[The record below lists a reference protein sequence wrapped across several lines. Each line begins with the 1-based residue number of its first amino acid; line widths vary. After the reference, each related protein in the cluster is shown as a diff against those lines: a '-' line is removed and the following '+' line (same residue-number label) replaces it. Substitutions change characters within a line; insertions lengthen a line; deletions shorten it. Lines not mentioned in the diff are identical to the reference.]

1 MSDDTQTEN
10 VQYKVTNGFKQN
22 VLKWINIDDDIR
34 EHRKAVKE
42 LNQQKK
48 EFEES
53 IITYLTEVDE
63 ESIQIKDGFLK
74 KSVTKSKEPLK
85 KENIQTALVEITGD
99 SNKANMLT
107 EHILKSRKET
117 EKISLRRTVNRNKNK

>member
-1 MSDDTQTEN
+1 MSDDTQTED

-22 VLKWINIDDDIR
+22 VLKWINIDDKIR
-34 EHRKAVKE
+34 EHRKVVKE

-48 EFEES
+48 DFEEN
-53 IITYLTEVDE
+53 IITYLTQVDE
-63 ESIQIKDGFLK
+63 DSIQIKDGFLK

-85 KENIQTALVEITGD
+85 KENIHSALIEITGD
-99 SNKANMLT
+99 TSKATMLT

-117 EKISLRRTVNRNKNK
+117 EKISLKRTVNRNK

>member
-1 MSDDTQTEN
+1 MSDNTQTEN
-10 VQYKVTNGFKQN
+10 VQYKVTNEFKHD
-22 VLKWINIDDDIR
+22 VLKWINIDDNIR

-53 IITYLTEVDE
+53 IISYLTEVDE

-99 SNKANMLT
+99 SSKATMLT

>member
-1 MSDDTQTEN
+1 MSDNSQTED
-10 VQYKVTNGFKQN
+10 VQYKVTNGFKNN
-22 VLKWINIDDDIR
+22 VLKWINIDDNIR

-53 IITYLTEVDE
+53 IIKYLTQVDE
-63 ESIQIKDGFLK
+63 DSIQIKDGFLK

-85 KENIQTALVEITGD
+85 KENIHTALVEITGD
-99 SNKANMLT
+99 ANKAIMLT

-117 EKISLRRTVNRNKNK
+117 EKISLRRSVNKKK

>member
-1 MSDDTQTEN
+1 MSDNSQTED
-10 VQYKVTNGFKQN
+10 VQYKVTNGFKN
-22 VLKWINIDDDIR
+22 DVLKWINIDDNIR

-48 EFEES
+48 DFEES
-53 IITYLTEVDE
+53 IIKYLTQVDE
-63 ESIQIKDGFLK
+63 DSIQIKNGFLK

-85 KENIQTALVEITGD
+85 KENIHTALVEITGD
-99 SNKANMLT
+99 ANKAIMLT

-117 EKISLRRTVNRNKNK
+117 EKISLRRSVNKKK

>member
-1 MSDDTQTEN
+1 MSSDTQTED
-10 VQYKVTNGFKQN
+10 VQYKVTNGFKN
-22 VLKWINIDDDIR
+22 DVLKWINIDDSIR

-48 EFEES
+48 EFEEQ
-53 IITYLTEVDE
+53 IIKYLTQVDE
-63 ESIQIKDGFLK
+63 DSIQIKDGILK

-85 KENIQTALVEITGD
+85 KKNIQTALVEITGD
-99 SNKANMLT
+99 ANKASMLT

-117 EKISLRRTVNRNKNK
+117 EKISLRRTVNRSKK

>member
-1 MSDDTQTEN
+1 MSDNSQTED
-10 VQYKVTNGFKQN
+10 VQYKVTNGFKNN
-22 VLKWINIDDDIR
+22 VLKWINIDDNIR

-42 LNQQKK
+42 LNQEKK

-53 IITYLTEVDE
+53 IIKYLTHVDE

-85 KENIQTALVEITGD
+85 KENIHTALVEITGD
-99 SNKANMLT
+99 ANKAIMLT

-117 EKISLRRTVNRNKNK
+117 EKISLRRTVNKKK

>member
-1 MSDDTQTEN
+1 MSDDSQTED
-10 VQYKVTNGFKQN
+10 VQYKVTNGFKKN
-22 VLKWINIDDDIR
+22 VLRWIHIDDNIR

-42 LNQQKK
+42 LNEQKK

-53 IITYLTEVDE
+53 IINYLTEVDE

-99 SNKANMLT
+99 ANKATMLT

-117 EKISLRRTVNRNKNK
+117 EKVSLIKIVK

>member
-1 MSDDTQTEN
+1 MSSDTQTEN
-10 VQYKVTNGFKQN
+10 IQHKVTTGFKN
-22 VLKWINIDDDIR
+22 DVLKWINIDDNIR

-53 IITYLTEVDE
+53 IINYLTEVDE
-63 ESIQIKDGFLK
+63 DSIQIKDGFLK
-74 KSVTKSKEPLK
+74 KSVSKTKESLK
-85 KENIQTALVEITGD
+85 KENIHSALAEITGD
-99 SNKANMLT
+99 TSKAMMLT

>member
-1 MSDDTQTEN
+1 MSEDTQTED
-10 VQYKVTNGFKQN
+10 VQYKVTNGFKQD
-22 VLKWINIDDDIR
+22 VLRWINIDDNIR
-34 EHRKAVKE
+34 EHRKAVKD

-48 EFEES
+48 DFEES
-53 IITYLTEVDE
+53 IIKYLTQVDE

-74 KSVTKSKEPLK
+74 KAVTKSKEPLK

-99 SNKANMLT
+99 ATKATMLT